1 MENGIRLLRAA
12 ALVELGSLVVLLANL
27 ATAHWSAVSSLAGPV
42 HGCAYLFVVGV
53 AASRR
58 PVTAGAILTALI
70 PGVGGLLLGRRLLS
84 TRDRGAPTSAVAV
97 EGGGD
102 GSGAAGAVDEPVR

>member
-1 MENGIRLLRAA
+1 MDSGIRLLRVA
-12 ALVELGSLVVLLANL
+12 ALVELVSLVVLLANL

-58 PVTAGAILTALI
+58 PVTAGTILTALV
-70 PGVGGLLLGRRLLS
+70 PGVGGLLLDRRFMS
-84 TRDRGAPTSAVAV
+84 ARDRRAPTSAGSID
-97 EGGGD
+97 GGAD
-102 GSGAAGAVDEPVR
+102 GSVAAGTLDEPVR